1 MFLENYN
8 LVDAIKRVFKLKDK
22 NNDLYLVLSM
32 ITDQFDTD
40 PKKDQKK
47 PNLSIAYY
55 LKKIDIQNLKK
66 KSIQVFTYLLIII
79 IMIIHIQE

>member
-1 MFLENYN
+1 
-8 LVDAIKRVFKLKDK
+8 
-22 NNDLYLVLSM
+22 M
-32 ITDQFDTD
+32 ITDQFDKD
-40 PKKDQKK
+40 PKKDKKK

-66 KSIQVFTYLLIII
+66 ESIQVFTYLLIII